1 MDDRRWR
8 NIGVSHEE
16 AFPAQRPC
24 RANRA
29 ARDTIGCNRLG
40 GDVAVQAP
48 SRIAFTAF
56 AHEVEPR
63 LRYALVAAC
72 GTQRGVDATVDA
84 LEWAWEHWDK
94 VEHAGNPAG
103 YLYRVARRR
112 AMRDPSRTLPLQR
125 EPVSGDDKPWV
136 EPGLNRGSRSAQHQ
150 TTPRGGPGGGVRMD
164 PSGNGRVPRG
174 RPLHRTKTSGTGTGA
189 SPSGFGGDI

>member
-1 MDDRRWR
+1 MTLRGIPGSVTLRGRNGRSPLAQHRRR
-8 NIGVSHEE
+8 GGGGFSCTKTLSCKRGC
-16 AFPAQRPC
+16 QRHYWVWKH
-24 RANRA
+24 
-29 ARDTIGCNRLG
+29 LG

-63 LRYALVAAC
+63 LRYALVASC

-94 VEHAGNPAG
+94 VEHARNPAG

-112 AMRDPSRTLPLQR
+112 SLRDPSRTIPLLRANRPRPMTNHGLSPHWR
-125 EPVSGDDKPWV
+125 ELSTVSAPNSERRWYWW
-136 EPGLNRGSRSAQHQ
+136 RGS
-150 TTPRGGPGGGVRMD
+150 GGPIRNWP
-164 PSGNGRVPRG
+164 PSWG
-174 RPLHRTKTSGTGTGA
+174 
-189 SPSGFGGDI
+189 